1 MRAGFAGRA
10 ADVPRW
16 DLFGLVRSA
25 STAQEPSCSCLAS
38 PWSCLQLF
46 HGSTYIGEDGTVK
59 SGGGRVM
66 CVTATGS
73 SLQEAQQKA
82 YQAGV
87 FGNCLCTRYLQ
98 CTACPLHNNIAIKS
112 CRL

>member
-1 MRAGFAGRA
+1 MPF
-10 ADVPRW
+10 
-16 DLFGLVRSA
+16 
-25 STAQEPSCSCLAS
+25 PSC
-38 PWSCLQLF
+38 SCLQLF

-73 SLQEAQQKA
+73 TLQEAQQKS

-87 FGNCLCTRYLQ
+87 LGTCLYTTLFNS
-98 CTACPLHNNIAIKS
+98 TACPLHKDTALKS
-112 CRL
+112 CRLQLQSQSNFGTICLFAGSR